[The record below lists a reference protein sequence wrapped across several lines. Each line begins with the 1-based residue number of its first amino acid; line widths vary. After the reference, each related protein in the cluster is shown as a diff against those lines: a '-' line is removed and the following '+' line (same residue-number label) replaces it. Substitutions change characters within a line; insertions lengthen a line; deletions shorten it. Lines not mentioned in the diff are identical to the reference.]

1 MSAARSFRSVFM
13 VGCCAAA
20 ALSCYLVSLRV
31 ASERAALEEVETK
44 IVLAQRDIRLLQT
57 EIGTRGRLA
66 QLERWNVKALAL
78 SAPSADQFLEG
89 GFQLARLG
97 RPDPV
102 QAVDAPVV
110 LASAPAPH
118 PQPAPLE
125 EGEPSVV
132 GAGANRGTSAAQLMR
147 EASLKIPVREEIE
160 RPVVRQE
167 VRKPTVE
174 AAPKP
179 AARKAAEPVKAA
191 DKKAKATSRPVET
204 KAAAKAPAKVA
215 KTVETKVASAAKK
228 AGDKQIEAAAK
239 PVTKPVRLAKVDPL
253 APLPAKANRTKT
265 AKDSG
270 SAR

>member
-13 VGCCAAA
+13 VASCAGA
-20 ALSCYLVSLRV
+20 ALGCYLVSLRV
-31 ASERAALEEVETK
+31 ASERAALEDVETK

-66 QLERWNVKALAL
+66 QLERWNVKVLAL

-97 RPDPV
+97 RPDPAS
-102 QAVDAPVV
+102 AVDAPVV

-125 EGEPSVV
+125 EGESSVV

-160 RPVVRQE
+160 QPVVRQP
-167 VRKPTVE
+167 KPVVE

-179 AARKAAEPVKAA
+179 AARKAVEPVKAA
-191 DKKAKATSRPVET
+191 EKKPKAATRPAET
-204 KAAAKAPAKVA
+204 KSAAKAPAKAVKA
-215 KTVETKVASAAKK
+215 AETKSAPAPKK
-228 AGDKQIEAAAK
+228 AGDKKVEAAVK

-253 APLPAKANRTKT
+253 APLPAKANPKRT